1 MIKHFN
7 LDIFEKDTN
16 KITQQNYLN
25 LKFKN
30 KDDEFIEE
38 QTKRIKYNY
47 ELNIKYFN
55 SLDKDEFDRYI
66 NEFMKRNKF
75 IEVKDLKKYIG
86 VSGIYAMVLANY
98 KQIYIGI
105 TDNGIKERIKQHW
118 NAKKEPE
125 RLIFG
130 QAFNSILSIDSFGAL
145 DTTRIFVKTEGNL
158 YAIENKVVDEVDK
171 RFLLNRTMG
180 GIGSS
185 YTYTDDEK
193 SALVAIA
200 GNAKRRDFS
209 PFINEKELYEQCNS
223 YDTDMYEYKKKKG
236 ILDL

>member
-1 MIKHFN
+1 MLKHFN
-7 LDIFEKDTN
+7 LDIFEKDSN
-16 KITQQNYLN
+16 KLSEQNYMD

-30 KDDEFIEE
+30 RDDEFIVE
-38 QTKRIKYNY
+38 QSKRIKYNF
-47 ELNIKYFN
+47 ELNMKYFD
-55 SLDKDEFDRYI
+55 SLNYDEFNNYL
-66 NEFMKRNKF
+66 EKFMIDNQFTEIKN
-75 IEVKDLKKYIG
+75 LKEYIG
-86 VSGIYAMVLANY
+86 VSGIYVMVLDEY
-98 KQIYIGI
+98 KQVYIGI

-130 QAFNSILSIDSFGAL
+130 QAFNSVLSIDSFGAL
-145 DTTRIFVKTEGNL
+145 DTTRIFVKTDGNL
-158 YAIENKVVDEVDK
+158 YAIENKFVDDFDK

-193 SALVAIA
+193 TALVAIA

-209 PFINEKELYEQCNS
+209 PFIDEKELYEQCNS

-236 ILDL
+236 LLEY

>member
-16 KITQQNYLN
+16 KISKQNYLN

-30 KDDEFIEE
+30 RDDEFIEE

-47 ELNIKYFN
+47 ELNMKYFN
-55 SLDKDEFDRYI
+55 SLDKDEFDKYVSK
-66 NEFMKRNKF
+66 FMSKNKF
-75 IEVKDLKKYIG
+75 EEVKDLKKYVG
-86 VSGIYAMVLANY
+86 VPGIYIMVLDEY
-98 KQIYIGI
+98 KQVYIGI
-105 TDNGIKERIKQHW
+105 SENGIKERIKQHW

-130 QAFNSILSIDSFGAL
+130 QAFNSVLSIDSFGAL
-145 DTTRIFVKTEGNL
+145 DTTRIFVKTNGNL
-158 YAIENKVVDEVDK
+158 YAIENKVVDEFDK
-171 RFLLNRTMG
+171 RFLINRTMG

-185 YTYTDDEK
+185 FTYTDDAK

-209 PFINEKELYEQCNS
+209 PFIDEKELYEQCNS

-236 ILDL
+236 MLDF

>member
-1 MIKHFN
+1 MLKHFN

-16 KITQQNYLN
+16 KISKQNYLN

-30 KDDEFIEE
+30 RDDEFIEE

-47 ELNIKYFN
+47 ELNMKYFN
-55 SLDKDEFDRYI
+55 SLDRNEFDKYVSK
-66 NEFMKRNKF
+66 FMSENKF
-75 IEVKDLKKYIG
+75 EEVKDLKKYVG
-86 VSGIYAMVLANY
+86 VPGIYIMVLDEY
-98 KQIYIGI
+98 KQVYIGI
-105 TDNGIKERIKQHW
+105 SENGIKERIKQHW

-130 QAFNSILSIDSFGAL
+130 QAFNSVLSIDSFGAL
-145 DTTRIFVKTEGNL
+145 DTTRIFVKTNGNL
-158 YAIENKVVDEVDK
+158 YAVENKVVDEFDK
-171 RFLLNRTMG
+171 RFLINRTMG

-185 YTYTDDEK
+185 FTYTDDAK

-209 PFINEKELYEQCNS
+209 PFIDEKELYEQCNS

-236 ILDL
+236 MLDF